1 MSRLKQVNHAW
12 VIVREE
18 AHGVW
23 LQQRSAKMIK
33 KIAVFFILLFAVYFS
48 YQLIFSSVQKTY
60 CDPGKIRCIELKEGW
75 RISSP
80 MMSEKSIVL
89 HKIARNSADQEV
101 MTVDFF
107 DKESPLLPTL
117 DGSLKGERTF
127 SWGTAAFID
136 GENKNLKALNYSSI
150 LRDKIYLKEQRAII
164 GCNNFNCLEDIL
176 KIYNNK

>member
-1 MSRLKQVNHAW
+1 
-12 VIVREE
+12 
-18 AHGVW
+18 
-23 LQQRSAKMIK
+23 MIK
-33 KIAVFFILLFAVYFS
+33 RISVVFILLFAAYFS
-48 YQLIFSSVQKTY
+48 YQLIFSSEQKNY
-60 CDPGKIRCIELKEGW
+60 CDPGKVRCIELKEGW
-75 RISSP
+75 RSSST

-89 HKIARNSADQEV
+89 HKVARNSADQEV

-136 GENKNLKALNYSSI
+136 VENKNLKAMNYSSI
-150 LRDKIYLKEQRAII
+150 LRGKVYLKEQRAII
-164 GCNNFNCLEDIL
+164 GCNKFDCLEDIL